1 MARSS
6 SRARPPRSSTG
17 RRATTP
23 RRSLPLPC
31 TCAPRRWTW
40 SGSSKALGSGPF
52 KASESRASLIFPSP
66 RSYGEKV
73 AEGRMRGIFR
83 QLNHPSPGLASLAP
97 LRPLPA
103 DAGRGEKKDRLSPDP
118 ITYCLKVRVAHRL
131 LGPEQPAPRDRAIAL
146 DQIGA
151 VFLQ

>member
-1 MARSS
+1 MVQDYC
-6 SRARPPRSSTG
+6 
-17 RRATTP
+17 
-23 RRSLPLPC
+23 LV
-31 TCAPRRWTW
+31 
-40 SGSSKALGSGPF
+40 SGPF
-52 KASESRASLIFPSP
+52 KARESSASLIFPSP

-118 ITYCLKVRVAHRL
+118 SEWCSSLLPIAYCLLPIAYCL
-131 LGPEQPAPRDRAIAL
+131 LPIAYCL
-146 DQIGA
+146 LPIA
-151 VFLQ
+151 YCLLPIAYCLITI